1 MIKQNIKEAFIL
13 KSKGYKVALTRK
25 DDTFVSLQD
34 RVTFSENE
42 TPEIFV
48 SIHVNSAV
56 ATEPKGIETHYY
68 HDYSVPLAKT
78 VDSHLA
84 KDIDTKDRGL
94 FKSKYYAI
102 NHTTVPAIL
111 VEMGFI
117 SNEEERN
124 ELVTE
129 ARKQKTAKAIAEG
142 IIEYIKS
149 EQNQK

>member
-1 MIKQNIKEAFIL
+1 MI
-13 KSKGYKVALTRK
+13 
-25 DDTFVSLQD
+25 
-34 RVTFSENE
+34 
-42 TPEIFV
+42 
-48 SIHVNSAV
+48 
-56 ATEPKGIETHYY
+56 
-68 HDYSVPLAKT
+68 
-78 VDSHLA
+78 

-94 FKSKYYAI
+94 LKSKFYVI

-111 VEMGFI
+111 VETGFI

-149 EQNQK
+149 EQTKK

>member
-1 MIKQNIKEAFIL
+1 M
-13 KSKGYKVALTRK
+13 
-25 DDTFVSLQD
+25 QD
-34 RVTFSENE
+34 RVTFSEDE
-42 TPEIFV
+42 KPEIFV

-78 VDSHLA
+78 VHSHLA
-84 KDIDTKDRGL
+84 KNIDTKDRGL
-94 FKSKYYAI
+94 FKSKFYVI

-124 ELVTE
+124 ELVSDS
-129 ARKQKTAKAIAEG
+129 RKQKTAKAIAEG
-142 IIEYIKS
+142 IIEYLKANGIK
-149 EQNQK
+149 

>member
-1 MIKQNIKEAFIL
+1 MDITQKVASIL
-13 KSKGYKVALTRK
+13 KSKGYKVALTRS
-25 DDTFVSLQD
+25 DDTYVSLQD
-34 RVTFSENE
+34 RVTFSEKE

-56 ATEPKGIETHYY
+56 AVEPKGIETHYY
-68 HDYSVPLAKT
+68 HDYSKELAR
-78 VDSHLA
+78 VVQNHLI
-84 KDIDTKDRGL
+84 KNIDTKDRGL
-94 FKSKYYAI
+94 LKSKFYVI

-111 VEMGFI
+111 VETGFI

-149 EQNQK
+149 EQTKK